1 MVELK
6 HVALTIDSKE
16 HAVQFYEQVLDG
28 NLIKEFEINPDLVNQ
43 IFSITVAGY
52 IPVMVFEIDLIQFE
66 IFIIRDLK
74 ITDRFDHMCISVY
87 DMNQFKKK
95 CLKHKLPVSVIP
107 KGQKELVFI
116 KDFIGNLFEIKQKD

>member
-28 NLIKEFEINPDLVNQ
+28 NLIREFEINPDLVNQ
-43 IFSITVAGY
+43 IFSITVAGD

-66 IFIIRDLK
+66 IFIVSDLK
-74 ITDRFDHMCISVY
+74 ITDRFDHVCISVY
-87 DMNQFKKK
+87 DMNQFKKQ